1 MIPTPTLDL
10 IDGILIVL
18 LLVLMPAFSLAQASA
33 LDRLPF
39 DRLSAY
45 WSSIAALW
53 FLGATSWLV
62 GTRDGGLREIGLVWI
77 PWGELIGWSLGI
89 ALVGVSIMLGFRVV
103 AGWLGVSETHVLTRL
118 LPRTGREKRV
128 FALLS
133 VAAGVGEEVAYRGY
147 AVPVL
152 AVAVGVPWSVAI
164 TSAVF
169 GVLHSYQGPLGMIRT
184 GVMGAVLAG
193 GFLMSGSLLPVI
205 IGHALVDL
213 LGGLVI
219 SHWFVEDLAETTD
232 LPGG

>member
-1 MIPTPTLDL
+1 MPTPTVDL
-10 IDGILIVL
+10 IDGILVVL

-62 GTRDGGLREIGLVWI
+62 GTRDGGLPAIGLVPI
-77 PWGELIGWSLGI
+77 PFLDLVGWSLGI
-89 ALVGVSIMLGFRVV
+89 AFAGVAIMLGFRVV
-103 AGWLGVSETHVLTRL
+103 AGWLGIPETPVLTRL

-147 AVPVL
+147 AIPVL
-152 AVAVGVPWSVAI
+152 AASVGVPWSVAI

-169 GVLHSYQGPLGMIRT
+169 GVLHSYQGTLGMVRT

-205 IGHALVDL
+205 IGHMLIDL

-219 SHWFVEDLAETTD
+219 SDWFVEDIAETTD
-232 LPGG
+232 LLDG